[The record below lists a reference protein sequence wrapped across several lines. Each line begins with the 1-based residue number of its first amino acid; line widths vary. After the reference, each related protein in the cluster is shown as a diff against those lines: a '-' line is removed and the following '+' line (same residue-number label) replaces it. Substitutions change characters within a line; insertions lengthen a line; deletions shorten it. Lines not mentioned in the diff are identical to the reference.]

1 MIRHLSKWL
10 NTYEGCSIYFSSSSF
25 AYVLVNIHYKQF
37 SFTMLTLQN
46 NCITIMHYVHFA
58 VFLLFL
64 NSIHFENII
73 HIHLFRFSFHGD
85 LVYSLS
91 CSLKNICTCIY
102 TLKCTLSVHISL
114 FRAIVD
120 CIT

>member
-46 NCITIMHYVHFA
+46 NCIIMHYVHFA
-58 VFLLFL
+58 VFLLCL